1 MTTLFNIEPEKYW
14 QFPVKYTATQKKN
27 EIIARIASNEYI
39 GSEKIDGHYNRT
51 VINFDGAMR
60 MESRTKSTVTGEYS
74 DKQFHVPHIA
84 ETLKTLPW
92 GTILIGELYIP
103 NTTSQEAGKILG
115 CKAEKAVQRQEKDY
129 PKMRYYVHD
138 CWFCCGTNLMDMPYE
153 FRIQKV
159 KELYDKFLKNNKYID
174 CANWQSEP
182 AKINELMEFVF
193 AHDGEG
199 IVLVKKT
206 ATVAPG
212 KRTAWK
218 TIKVKREL
226 DHHIDCFFTGRAKK
240 ATRLYTGKELDSWK
254 YWENT
259 KNDKLLPIGDW
270 CKEYDAGQ
278 SIEPVTKNYYMGIPG
293 SLEIGVMDKGEIR
306 PIGFLSGLEDD
317 VKANYADYAMKP
329 IEVTCMMFTPDG
341 NLRHAKLVRMRDDIP
356 IEDCT
361 FEKYMG
367 EQQ

>member
-1 MTTLFNIEPEKYW
+1 MITLFNLDPERYW

-51 VINFDGAMR
+51 VINFDGVMR

-138 CWFCCGTNLMDMPYE
+138 CWFCRGTNLMDMPYE

-159 KELYDKFLKNNKYID
+159 KELYDEFLKNNKYID

-182 AKINELMEFVF
+182 NKINELMESVF

-254 YWENT
+254 YWEDT
-259 KNDKLLPIGDW
+259 KMISFFRL
-270 CKEYDAGQ
+270 A
-278 SIEPVTKNYYMGIPG
+278 
-293 SLEIGVMDKGEIR
+293 IGVKNMTLDKVSSLLLKITIWE
-306 PIGFLSGLEDD
+306 FLAL
-317 VKANYADYAMKP
+317 
-329 IEVTCMMFTPDG
+329 
-341 NLRHAKLVRMRDDIP
+341 LKLALWIKGKFVLSD
-356 IEDCT
+356 
-361 FEKYMG
+361 F
-367 EQQ
+367 

>member
-1 MTTLFNIEPEKYW
+1 MDSLFNIEPERYW

-138 CWFCCGTNLMDMPYE
+138 CWFCRGTNLMDMPYE

-159 KELYDKFLKNNKYID
+159 KELYDEFLKNNKYID

-182 AKINELMEFVF
+182 TKINELMESVF

-240 ATRLYTGKELDSWK
+240 QLVFIRVRNLILGNIGKIPKMISFFRLAIGAKNMMLGKVLS
-254 YWENT
+254 
-259 KNDKLLPIGDW
+259 LLLKITIW
-270 CKEYDAGQ
+270 
-278 SIEPVTKNYYMGIPG
+278 
-293 SLEIGVMDKGEIR
+293 
-306 PIGFLSGLEDD
+306 GFLAL
-317 VKANYADYAMKP
+317 
-329 IEVTCMMFTPDG
+329 
-341 NLRHAKLVRMRDDIP
+341 LKLAL
-356 IEDCT
+356 
-361 FEKYMG
+361 
-367 EQQ
+367 